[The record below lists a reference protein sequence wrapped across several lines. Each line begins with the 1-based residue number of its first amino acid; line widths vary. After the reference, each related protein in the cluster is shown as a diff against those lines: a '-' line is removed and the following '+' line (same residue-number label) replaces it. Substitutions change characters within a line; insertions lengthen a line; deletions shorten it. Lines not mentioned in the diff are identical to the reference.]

1 MFKRTRPFYL
11 IWLIQIFS
19 AINTGWRGCGGG
31 WRGSVT
37 SRLSAWRRTAHA
49 SNCVSVSVSPAA
61 HCGRCGR
68 YTSVASPLRLRTW
81 FIDVPRWPARD
92 ALSPPNKAHS
102 HATER
107 TRTHPSRTP
116 YLNGTIVSHSFP
128 PDILRRVIR
137 YDTVRL
143 FLQFS
148 RSFFPSGRYCSLVNF
163 FS

>member
-1 MFKRTRPFYL
+1 MAGVQRGV
-11 IWLIQIFS
+11 
-19 AINTGWRGCGGG
+19 AGGCDDRGCRRDGG
-31 WRGSVT
+31 RRMRAIASV
-37 SRLSAWRRTAHA
+37 SACHRQAIVAAVADIRAWRA
-49 SNCVSVSVSPAA
+49 
-61 HCGRCGR
+61 RCGR
-68 YTSVASPLRLRTW
+68 APDLSTSRAG
-81 FIDVPRWPARD
+81 PARD

-148 RSFFPSGRYCSLVNF
+148 RSFFPLARYCSLVNF